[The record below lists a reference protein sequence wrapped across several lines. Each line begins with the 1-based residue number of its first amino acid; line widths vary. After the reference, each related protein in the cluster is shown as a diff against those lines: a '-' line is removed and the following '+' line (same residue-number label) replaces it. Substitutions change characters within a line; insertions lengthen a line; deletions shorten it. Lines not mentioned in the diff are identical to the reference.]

1 MEPMS
6 SDRLT
11 RAGERAAREA
21 VDWIEIAGWIS
32 SLPSHGEVTESA
44 LTGFDP
50 GSDLAR
56 RTRRWSYVLPD
67 HAAPSL
73 AIYAAALARAEAEAW
88 ERDDPVVA
96 TQALS
101 DRRFLLGDRFVHWVV
116 PWMLPIGST
125 NEAARQVVDALL
137 TIGDHHRPAPS
148 LISGEGMFPPGNDS
162 IGPLGH
168 NVDTSSLL
176 SGWVFP
182 TEPSSDLAR
191 SYRSAERRWQELAAR
206 HPGTSQLWI
215 DLAKRAGRSAER
227 CDAPRVTGPPTL
239 G

>member
-1 MEPMS
+1 MS
-6 SDRLT
+6 SDSLM
-11 RAGERAAREA
+11 RASERATREA
-21 VDWIEIAGWIS
+21 VEWVEIAEWVD
-32 SLPSHGEVTESA
+32 SLPSHEEVTERA

-56 RTRRWSYVLPD
+56 RTRRWSYVLPN
-67 HAAPSL
+67 HTARAL

-101 DRRFLLGDRFVHWVV
+101 DRRFLLGDRVVHWVV
-116 PWMLPIGST
+116 PWLLPIGSASET
-125 NEAARQVVDALL
+125 ARQVVVAVLA
-137 TIGDHHRPAPS
+137 IGDHHRPAPS
-148 LISGEGMFPPGNDS
+148 LISGEGVFPPGNDS
-162 IGPLGH
+162 IGPLNH
-168 NVDTSSLL
+168 DVDISSLL

-182 TEPSSDLAR
+182 GEPPSDLAP

-206 HPGTSQLWI
+206 HPGTSQLWV

-227 CDAPRVTGPPTL
+227 CESPRFTVSSTL